1 MNKKEAPEQVGELQ
15 KSVSNSQVKSNTYI
29 NNLKAVVKH
38 FFKPNLYKIEEC
50 GNTTFL
56 TTTHK
61 GKTSILPL
69 ERNENGNREYLN
81 ISTGEVKEMNE
92 KATSRTDN
100 IRTLKKSLARLSKLV
115 DTNINEFP
123 AFLVF
128 TLTYRENM
136 TDTKRLYSDFVK
148 FWKRLIYTVGEDAA
162 SEYIAAAEP
171 QARGAWHWHIVL
183 FQKKKKF
190 ISWKLLEQIW
200 GFGFVDVDK
209 RKKATESDSVGKY
222 LTAYLSH
229 LPTDEI
235 EEYSKNFKGVNGAH
249 ETFTDEKGKRFVK
262 GLRLNMYPSR
272 FRFFRWSKG
281 IKQPK
286 AERKHLNFEQL
297 KGYGSLV
304 SHKQFFYEVN
314 GEQRMGEGLI
324 FKKKVNPKFTPLT
337 LLDATA
343 TDTEGVGVAEQ
354 LDAFRLIECSEF

>member
-1 MNKKEAPEQVGELQ
+1 MTNEKEKGSSR
-15 KSVSNSQVKSNTYI
+15 K
-29 NNLKAVVKH
+29 NLKHRKNEKNPIMKLSNNIHIHAKNVKH
-38 FFKPNLYKIEEC
+38 YFSPNYYKIEEC
-50 GNTTFL
+50 GNTTFM

-61 GKTSILPL
+61 GKASILPL
-69 ERNENGNREYLN
+69 SRNDNGNREYMN
-81 ISTGEVKEMNE
+81 INTGEVKEMNE
-92 KATSRTDN
+92 KAKSRVDN

-115 DTNINEFP
+115 DANINEFP

-148 FWKRLIYTVGEDAA
+148 FWKRLVYAVGEDAA

-235 EEYSKNFKGVNGAH
+235 EEYAKNFKGGNGQH
-249 ETFTDEKGKRFVK
+249 ETFTDEKGKRYVK

-281 IKQPK
+281 IKQPTTTS
-286 AERKHLNFEQL
+286 KHLNYEQL
-297 KGYGSLV
+297 GKYGSLV

-314 GEQRMGEGLI
+314 GEQRMGEGFI

-343 TDTEGVGVAEQ
+343 TDIEVVGVAEQ
-354 LDAFRLIECSEF
+354 LDAFRLIE

>member
-1 MNKKEAPEQVGELQ
+1 MEQNKKGPYRQ
-15 KSVSNSQVKSNTYI
+15 
-29 NNLKAVVKH
+29 NLKHRKSGRNQIIELCNNIHMPAANVKH
-38 FFKPNLYKIEEC
+38 YFSPNLYKIEEC

-61 GKTSILPL
+61 GKMSILPL
-69 ERNENGNREYLN
+69 PRNDNGNREYLKV
-81 ISTGEVKEMNE
+81 STGEVKEMKE
-92 KATSRTDN
+92 KAASRTDN
-100 IRTLKKSLARLSKLV
+100 LRTLKKSLARLSKLV

-136 TDTKRLYSDFVK
+136 TDTKRLYSDFEK
-148 FWKRLIYTVGEDAA
+148 FWKRLVYAVGDDAA

-171 QARGAWHWHIVL
+171 QSRGAWHFHVVL
-183 FQKKKKF
+183 FQRKKRF

-200 GFGFVDVDK
+200 GHGFVDIDK

-229 LPTDEI
+229 LPTDEMQ
-235 EEYSKNFKGVNGAH
+235 EYAKNFKGGNGQH
-249 ETFTDEKGKRFVK
+249 ETFRDEKGKRYVK
-262 GLRLNMYPSR
+262 GLRLNMYPAK

-286 AERKHLNFEQL
+286 KETKRLTYDQL
-297 KGYGSLV
+297 EKYGSLV
-304 SHKQFFYEVN
+304 SHKQFYYEVE
-314 GEQRMGEGLI
+314 GEQRMGEGFI

-337 LLDATA
+337 LLDATS
-343 TDTEGVGVAEQ
+343 TDTDGVGVAEQ
-354 LDAFRLIECSEF
+354 FGASHQIE

>member
-1 MNKKEAPEQVGELQ
+1 MTNENKKDSYR
-15 KSVSNSQVKSNTYI
+15 K
-29 NNLKAVVKH
+29 NLKHRKNDKSQIIELCSNIHIPAASVKH
-38 FFKPNLYKIEEC
+38 YFSPNLYKIEEC

-61 GKTSILPL
+61 GKMSILPL
-69 ERNENGNREYLN
+69 QRNENGNREYIKL
-81 ISTGEVKEMNE
+81 SSGEVKEMNE
-92 KATSRTDN
+92 KAASRTDN

-136 TDTKRLYSDFVK
+136 TDTRRLYSDFVN
-148 FWKRLIYTVGEDAA
+148 FWKRLVYAVGEEAA

-183 FQKKKKF
+183 FQRKKKF

-229 LPTDEI
+229 LPIDEL
-235 EEYSKNFKGVNGAH
+235 EDYSKNFKGNGTH
-249 ETFTDEKGKRFVK
+249 ETFTDEKGKRYVK

-286 AERKHLNFEQL
+286 KETKRLSYDQL
-297 KGYGSLV
+297 KKYGSLV
-304 SHKQFFYEVN
+304 SHKQFYYEVE
-314 GEQRMGEGLI
+314 GEQRMGEGFI

-337 LLDATA
+337 LLDATSTY
-343 TDTEGVGVAEQ
+343 TDGVGVAEQ
-354 LDAFRLIECSEF
+354 LDAFRLIE